1 MCYILL
7 IDAKRK
13 LDNLY
18 TSVSCKYE
26 SQKKKKERKKE
37 KKEMILMLRSRGC
50 WILV

>member
-18 TSVSCKYE
+18 TFVSCKYE
-26 SQKKKKERKKE
+26 SKKKKKERKKE
-37 KKEMILMLRSRGC
+37 QKKNGTGS
-50 WILV
+50 